1 MQPGPSLHLHPTHPH
16 PSPSFPTFSRECL
29 SHLLL
34 CFSDHS
40 LLAMPHPAAVPIPAS
55 LQPLLESHLLTA
67 IRALP
72 ALSPVD
78 PDSLKAAQKQSGAVP
93 VAVDAH
99 TAGGR
104 FVAGAVPMLDE
115 RVHGTST
122 SALGIAPGAAAAA
135 VAAAVH
141 ALVTGEVHMTAA
153 RTVPIRFHQIDSLLS
168 LLRLRLKPLKRFHL
182 HLDKWTAFVNDEKTR
197 SFLALEGTR
206 EGVPEFTSLVQCID
220 QAYAVHGL
228 PPYYD
233 NPRPHVSLLW
243 VAAQA
248 ALKSFLAAHED
259 ILSSLPVQLPEPI
272 TLGEGPGIGL
282 ARGSQVVSPGSDWS
296 LGDLVKYGADH
307 SHAATS
313 VVVRLREELA
323 RVTSVPTMI
332 AVDEFNAWFTF
343 SGFFESTGDR
353 SRRQIHAGEMRM
365 VNAFRS
371 LEATGIMAAA
381 FSESIAVGRL
391 PAVLPGVPKG
401 VRLNVPRFTVDE
413 TLALLQHYQK
423 SCKLG
428 RVTDDEEAIKEA
440 AVRACMVTG
449 GNAAQL
455 RNIRH
460 GQAVHNLVMDTEQ
473 YKLEKFLDCP
483 LSTQG
488 FEQVAELRKQVAANP
503 PPGFPADLIVVSP
516 LLRTL
521 QTAEGAFG
529 PSPPSTPDSPS
540 PRLSLPAL
548 ISTLQTAAGAFV
560 YGAYKNDPFPPST
573 LDPPSPRLFPPCPKQ
588 HTANSTGTN
597 GVEAVVPATVVTAAV
612 TLEGGNQVTTTLPA
626 HILAN
631 ELCRETLHVHVCDK
645 RRPIREK
652 KDLFPSVDFSQI
664 MDDEDALWKVE
675 PRETRE
681 EIAQRATDLAA
692 WLLGLKEQSIAVVS
706 HSGFLH
712 AFATVGLP
720 AHLRPENK
728 LVYFENCRLRSYILS
743 AED

>member
-1 MQPGPSLHLHPTHPH
+1 MLAYTN
-16 PSPSFPTFSRECL
+16 PSFPHKSPSPRSPPFPPSRFSQSSSSLPHRLHCIFHMRIFCVGEVAKAKVKADYGGRVRTF
-29 SHLLL
+29 
-34 CFSDHS
+34 
-40 LLAMPHPAAVPIPAS
+40 PHVEGNFAVHVFIPVTIPAS
-55 LQPLLESHLLTA
+55 LQPLLQSHLRTA
-67 IRALP
+67 ISALP
-72 ALSPVD
+72 ALAPVD
-78 PDSLKAAQKQSGAVP
+78 PDSLKAA
-93 VAVDAH
+93 
-99 TAGGR
+99 
-104 FVAGAVPMLDE
+104 VAGV
-115 RVHGTST
+115 G
-122 SALGIAPGAAAAA
+122 GGAATAACGFGA
-135 VAAAVH
+135 TVTGAGAGATTATAMH

-168 LLRLRLKPLKRFHL
+168 LLRLRLKPQKRFHL

-197 SFLALEGTR
+197 SFLALEASR
-206 EGVPEFTSLVQCID
+206 EGLPE
-220 QAYAVHGL
+220 
-228 PPYYD
+228 
-233 NPRPHVSLLW
+233 
-243 VAAQA
+243 
-248 ALKSFLAAHED
+248 SFLAAHQE

-313 VVVRLREELA
+313 VVVRLREELG

-343 SGFFESTGDR
+343 AGFFESTGDR

-371 LEATGIMAAA
+371 LEASGIMAAA

-428 RVTDDEEAIKEA
+428 RVTDNEENIKEA

-473 YKLEKFLDCP
+473 YKLEKYLDCP

-488 FEQVAELRKQVAANP
+488 FEQVAELRRQVAANP

-521 QTAEGAFG
+521 QTAVGAFG
-529 PSPPSTPDSPS
+529 PPNTAIPVD
-540 PRLSLPAL
+540 LPQKKQL
-548 ISTLQTAAGAFV
+548 LRT
-560 YGAYKNDPFPPST
+560 FP
-573 LDPPSPRLFPPCPKQ
+573 LW
-588 HTANSTGTN
+588 TGSQQEPM
-597 GVEAVVPATVVTAAV
+597 G
-612 TLEGGNQVTTTLPA
+612 
-626 HILAN
+626 
-631 ELCRETLHVHVCDK
+631 
-645 RRPIREK
+645 EK
-652 KDLFPSVDFSQI
+652 KDLFSSVDFSQVQCWPRSGCCAAQGGVVRCSANFYVLCIPGCFHRVVLCSGMLWI
-664 MDDEDALWKVE
+664 MDDEDGLWKVEPRETRITDDEDALWKVE

-681 EIAQRATDLAA
+681 EIAQRATDLAT

-720 AHLRPENK
+720 PHLRPENK

-743 AED
+743 AEE

>member
-1 MQPGPSLHLHPTHPH
+1 MW
-16 PSPSFPTFSRECL
+16 R
-29 SHLLL
+29 
-34 CFSDHS
+34 
-40 LLAMPHPAAVPIPAS
+40 
-55 LQPLLESHLLTA
+55 PL
-67 IRALP
+67 IRA
-72 ALSPVD
+72 
-78 PDSLKAAQKQSGAVP
+78 
-93 VAVDAH
+93 
-99 TAGGR
+99 AGLR
-104 FVAGAVPMLDE
+104 
-115 RVHGTST
+115 S
-122 SALGIAPGAAAAA
+122 
-135 VAAAVH
+135 
-141 ALVTGEVHMTAA
+141 TAA
-153 RTVPIRFHQIDSLLS
+153 RADGS
-168 LLRLRLKPLKRFHL
+168 
-182 HLDKWTAFVNDEKTR
+182 VNDGRLASLAGIFLLPDVKKLTDSRQCCYDRGEIAGRALVEERSPEYQKT
-197 SFLALEGTR
+197 LAHQE
-206 EGVPEFTSLVQCID
+206 
-220 QAYAVHGL
+220 
-228 PPYYD
+228 
-233 NPRPHVSLLW
+233 
-243 VAAQA
+243 
-248 ALKSFLAAHED
+248 

-313 VVVRLREELA
+313 VVVRLREELG

-343 SGFFESTGDR
+343 AGFFESTGDR

-365 VNAFRS
+365 ANAFHPLEASGIMAAAFSESIAVGRLLAVNAFRS
-371 LEATGIMAAA
+371 LEASGIMAAA

-428 RVTDDEEAIKEA
+428 RVTDNEENIKEA

-455 RNIRH
+455 RNVAELRSEVAANRQRPVIAFCFTLFSLFALASISL
-460 GQAVHNLVMDTEQ
+460 QASPIAPTTT
-473 YKLEKFLDCP
+473 P
-483 LSTQG
+483 
-488 FEQVAELRKQVAANP
+488 QVAELRRQVAANP

-521 QTAEGAFG
+521 QTAVGAFG
-529 PSPPSTPDSPS
+529 PPNTAIPVDLPPKEAASKNFPVVDGC
-540 PRLSLPAL
+540 
-548 ISTLQTAAGAFV
+548 TA
-560 YGAYKNDPFPPST
+560 
-573 LDPPSPRLFPPCPKQ
+573 
-588 HTANSTGTN
+588 GTN
-597 GVEAVVPATVVTAAV
+597 GVEAVVPATVVTAPVA
-612 TLEGGNQVTTTLPA
+612 TEGGNQVTTTLPA

-652 KDLFPSVDFSQI
+652 KDLFSSVDFSQI
-664 MDDEDALWKVE
+664 MDDEDGLWKVEPRETRITDDEDALWKVE

-681 EIAQRATDLAA
+681 EIAQRATDLAT

-720 AHLRPENK
+720 PHLRPENK

-743 AED
+743 AEE

>member
-1 MQPGPSLHLHPTHPH
+1 MFIVAYTISRVPFRRVTVISLFPTSLFLPVLPLCLPSLFPFPPTLRHTFYMLVLCSGEGASKAKVKADYGGRVRTFPH
-16 PSPSFPTFSRECL
+16 VEGNFAVHVFIPVSIPT
-29 SHLLL
+29 
-34 CFSDHS
+34 
-40 LLAMPHPAAVPIPAS
+40 S
-55 LQPLLESHLLTA
+55 LQPLLQSHLRTA
-67 IRALP
+67 ISALP
-72 ALSPVD
+72 ALAPVD
-78 PDSLKAAQKQSGAVP
+78 PDSLKAA
-93 VAVDAH
+93 
-99 TAGGR
+99 
-104 FVAGAVPMLDE
+104 VAGV
-115 RVHGTST
+115 G
-122 SALGIAPGAAAAA
+122 GAAATADCGFGA
-135 VAAAVH
+135 TVTGAGGGATTATAMH

-168 LLRLRLKPLKRFHL
+168 LLRLRLKPQKRFHL

-197 SFLALEGTR
+197 SFLALEAAR
-206 EGVPEFTSLVQCID
+206 EGLPEHSSFSHYTALFATS
-220 QAYAVHGL
+220 
-228 PPYYD
+228 
-233 NPRPHVSLLW
+233 PRPLLTTDPQPTPTRLP
-243 VAAQA
+243 ALAQA
-248 ALKSFLAAHED
+248 ALKSFLAAHQE

-313 VVVRLREELA
+313 VVVRLREELG

-343 SGFFESTGDR
+343 AGFFESTGDR

-365 VNAFRS
+365 VNAFRP
-371 LEATGIMAAA
+371 LEASGIMAAA

-428 RVTDDEEAIKEA
+428 RVTDNEEDIKEA

-455 RNIRH
+455 RNVAELRSEVAANPQRPVIAFCFTLFSLFALASISL
-460 GQAVHNLVMDTEQ
+460 QASPIAPTTT
-473 YKLEKFLDCP
+473 P
-483 LSTQG
+483 
-488 FEQVAELRKQVAANP
+488 QVAELRRQVAANP

-521 QTAEGAFG
+521 QTAVGAFG
-529 PSPPSTPDSPS
+529 PPNTAIPVDLPPKEAASKNFPVVDGC
-540 PRLSLPAL
+540 
-548 ISTLQTAAGAFV
+548 TA
-560 YGAYKNDPFPPST
+560 
-573 LDPPSPRLFPPCPKQ
+573 
-588 HTANSTGTN
+588 GTN
-597 GVEAVVPATVVTAAV
+597 GVEAVVPATVVTAPVA
-612 TLEGGNQVTTTLPA
+612 TEGGNQVTTTLPA

-652 KDLFPSVDFSQI
+652 KDLFSSVDFSQI
-664 MDDEDALWKVE
+664 TDDEDALWKVE

-720 AHLRPENK
+720 PHLRPENK
-728 LVYFENCRLRSYILS
+728 LV
-743 AED
+743 